1 MRTKSNFLSVIRVS
15 TALAILLVADV
26 GLVISQENAHGP
38 AASNHRLTL
47 VYNDATRSYELYDV
61 SAGLVLSAGII
72 NSGDQ
77 DESLSTNQPGLSR
90 TVKGKDE
97 NKLIIEFD
105 NSFTVEAELLG
116 DTVLVFKTRGDSSN
130 TVRLSARAPLSDRT
144 MAAMLINEKADD
156 DQVVIQSLGKGG
168 IPGLRSIFDPC
179 KDLALQIESEGK
191 AEWDFFHQW
200 QLKAR
205 AKSGQTLCRITLIR
219 HYYRDRL
226 GITFY
231 APIKK
236 RSYFQKAPALAMT
249 WVGIE
254 GKFNRPD
261 FSQRKEW
268 LYPNIDWVSENLLPY
283 AEEMVFQLDDN
294 YPIDDPQY
302 MRDISNYIRDKG
314 LIPGI
319 WLAPFGVASYQETET
334 HPEWFIHTSDGS
346 PITTFSGLSYDDY
359 KHYNSAVLN
368 VNNREGVDK
377 WFAGFLREVSEDWN
391 YDYFKIDGI
400 PAILNVYQKS
410 VDGGGIE
417 GVRRGVQIMRSVLG
431 PDKYINTSWGFP
443 LEVIDLVNG
452 SRVGGDTEQQAQVVS
467 RVAVKRNYLNNV
479 AWYSDPDGAANMYA
493 STVSRARLNFLG
505 RALLG
510 QPYVTDDNWTKVPDR
525 ILNVWKKTL
534 PTIESFPVNL
544 YQISDPEDYDQFDL
558 KITKPWGSWDV
569 VALNNYKRFDRTA
582 SLDLGR
588 LPLTSEAAYVFD
600 FWHQKYLGEFR
611 RDSSIVR
618 HMKATDA
625 HCFNVVSVQADR
637 PVLLST
643 NRHFTQGGVDIKQ
656 MIVSQEGSRWL
667 IRGKSGHLV
676 INETYELTFKT
687 NGYSLDEA
695 SVSDG
700 TVSII
705 KRDGLAKVRV
715 SPDQSNTEWA
725 VSFKPDEKR
734 SVSFGSE
741 LVHIIPG
748 KAVEIPV
755 ISRNGSVRWKVRS
768 TDRNIRIQED
778 HKRSTFS
785 VDINPDVI
793 EPEKTWSAYLTL
805 ECNDASVYIDS
816 LLLEAQSPDRVN
828 IAPQAEASASS
839 IYFWGDQNGYGRPA
853 GVNDG
858 LSFKAWEAAEG
869 ETDGWIELVWKK
881 PVTFKRIVI
890 DEWLESGGHIES
902 WTLEAGHKKYEY
914 TPRKQTESI
923 ITYDPDK
930 EVMKEIAG
938 GESIGRG
945 HVIELEKTVTA
956 NVLKLI
962 ISKASERP
970 GIWEIEVNPVNQ
982 TKGSL

>member
-1 MRTKSNFLSVIRVS
+1 MHTQSNLLSGIRIS
-15 TALAILLVADV
+15 TVMTILLVADI
-26 GLVISQENAHGP
+26 GVIFSQENAEGP
-38 AASNHRLTL
+38 AASNHGLTL
-47 VYNDATRSYELYDV
+47 LYNDATRSYELYD
-61 SAGLVLSAGII
+61 ANIGLILSAGIVT
-72 NSGDQ
+72 SGDH
-77 DESLSTNQPGLSR
+77 EKLLSTNDPNVSR
-90 TVKGKDE
+90 TVKAKDE
-97 NKLIIEFD
+97 DKLTIEFD
-105 NSFTVEAELLG
+105 NRLTVEAELEG
-116 DTVLVFKTRGDSSN
+116 DTVLVFKTSGDSSS
-130 TVRLSARAPLSDRT
+130 TVSLSARAPLSDRT
-144 MAAMLINEKADD
+144 MAAMLINEKEND
-156 DQVVIQSLGKGG
+156 DQVIIQSFGKGG

-200 QLKAR
+200 QLKAH

-226 GITFY
+226 GITYY
-231 APIKK
+231 APIEK

-261 FSQRKEW
+261 FSQRKAW
-268 LYPNIDWVSENLLPY
+268 LYPNIDWVSKNLLPY

-319 WLAPFGVASYQETET
+319 WLAPFGVAPYQETQT
-334 HPEWFIHTSDGS
+334 HPEWFIHKSDGS
-346 PITTFSGLSYDDY
+346 PITTFSGLSYDDF
-359 KHYNSAVLN
+359 KHYSSAVLN
-368 VNNREGVDK
+368 VNNREAVEK

-391 YDYFKIDGI
+391 YDYFKIDGM
-400 PAILNVYQKS
+400 PAALKVYQQS

-417 GVRRGVQIMRSVLG
+417 GVRRGVQIIRSVLG
-431 PDKYINTSWGFP
+431 PDKYINTCWGIP
-443 LEVIDLVNG
+443 IEVIDLVNG
-452 SRVGGDTEQQAQVVS
+452 SRVGGDTEQLAQVIG
-467 RVAVKRNYLNNV
+467 RVAVKQNYLNNV

-525 ILNVWKKTL
+525 ILEVWKKTL

-544 YQISDPEDYDQFDL
+544 YEISDPEEYDQFDL

-569 VALNNYKRFDRTA
+569 VALNNYQRFDRTA

-588 LPLTSEAAYVFD
+588 LPLTSEAVYVFD
-600 FWHQKYLGEFR
+600 FWRQKYLGEFR
-611 RDSSIVR
+611 NNSSIVR
-618 HMKATDA
+618 HLKATDA
-625 HCFNVVSVQADR
+625 HCFNIVPVQADR

-643 NRHFTQGGVDIKQ
+643 SRHFTQGGLDIQQ
-656 MIVSQEGSRWL
+656 MVVSQEGPGWL
-667 IRGKSGHLV
+667 IKGKSGHLV
-676 INETYELTFKT
+676 INEPYELTFKA
-687 NGYSLDEA
+687 NGYRLDKA

-700 TVSII
+700 AVSII
-705 KRDGLAKVRV
+705 KRDGIAKVRI
-715 SPDQSNTEWA
+715 SPDQSNTQWA
-725 VSFKPDEKR
+725 VSFKPDEKS

-755 ISRNGSVRWKVRS
+755 ISRNGSVRWKVGS
-768 TDRNIRIQED
+768 TDRNLRIQED
-778 HKRSTFS
+778 HKRSICS
-785 VDINPDVI
+785 VSLEPDVI
-793 EPEKTWSAYLTL
+793 EPETTWSTSLTL
-805 ECNDASVYIDS
+805 KSDDASVSIDS
-816 LLLEAQSPDRVN
+816 LLLEAQGADRKN
-828 IAPQAEASASS
+828 IAPQAKASASS
-839 IYFWGDQNGYGRPA
+839 IYFWGDQNGYGRPD

-858 LSFKAWEAAEG
+858 LSLKAWEAAEG
-869 ETDGWIELVWKK
+869 ETDGWIELIWEK
-881 PVTFKRIVI
+881 PVTFNRIVI

-914 TPRKQTESI
+914 TPRRQSESI
-923 ITYDPDK
+923 VTYDPEK
-930 EVMKEIAG
+930 EVMKTIAS

-945 HVIELEKTVTA
+945 HVIELKKPVTA
-956 NVLKLI
+956 NVLKLMI
-962 ISKASERP
+962 NKASERP
-970 GIWEIEVNPVNQ
+970 GIWEIEVNPVSQ
-982 TKGSL
+982 TKEAL